1 MFLQGS
7 WEWELRFLVH
17 SVYSPLAMG
26 SKPRDIKDN
35 LLGIPLHFLIEKRGV
50 LDSGVERSTGPV
62 C

>member
-1 MFLQGS
+1 MVGS
-7 WEWELRFLVH
+7 WEHELHFLVY

-26 SKPRDIKDN
+26 SKLSDIKDDN
-35 LLGIPLHFLIEKRGV
+35 LFGIPLHLLIEKRGV